1 LIPVARRGKPSH
13 RTLGVS
19 LGSGS
24 ARGWAHIGVLNCLQ
38 EAGIH
43 VDAVAGSSIGAV
55 VGGAFAAG
63 RLRSLEER
71 MRRLDLRAYLTLFD
85 PVLPRGGLIA
95 GARVRD
101 FLRPVLPGR
110 IQDLPI
116 PCTVVATDVRGGRP
130 CYLRRGPLLRA
141 VRASYSVPGIFRP
154 VAWGDMRLLDG
165 GLMQP
170 LPVAPL
176 RDQGIDLVVAVD
188 ATRGLPSPSP
198 AVAGPAKPSAD
209 VHASH
214 PVARRLMELARGPV
228 ERGRELLAQN
238 LRRNSEPTLF
248 ELLAYSLQLMEK
260 EITQLHLKA
269 YPADVLIRPEVGHL
283 HMFDFQRA
291 GEAMDAGYEAARAAL
306 PELRALLAGV
316 DGVV

>member
-1 LIPVARRGKPSH
+1 MASQGKPTH
-13 RTLGVS
+13 PTLGVS

-38 EAGIH
+38 ESGVQ

-63 RLRSLEER
+63 CLRPLEER
-71 MRRLDLRAYLTLFD
+71 IRHLDLRSYLTLFD

-101 FLRPVLPGR
+101 FLRPVLPGW

-116 PCTVVATDVRGGRP
+116 PFTVVATDVRAGRP

-154 VAWGDMRLLDG
+154 VTWGDMRLLDG

-176 RDQGIDLVVAVD
+176 REQGIDVVVAVD

-198 AVAGPAKPSAD
+198 PTAAAD
-209 VHASH
+209 QPTAQGGGEPSH
-214 PVARRLMELARGPV
+214 PVAHRLMELARGPV
-228 ERGRELLAQN
+228 ELGRGLLAQN
-238 LRRNSEPTLF
+238 FRRNNEPNLF

-269 YPADVLIRPEVGHL
+269 YPADILIRPEVGHL

-306 PELRALLAGV
+306 PELRARMAAM
-316 DGVV
+316 DGTG

>member
-1 LIPVARRGKPSH
+1 VIPVADHGTPS
-13 RTLGVS
+13 RPTLGVS

-24 ARGWAHIGVLNCLQ
+24 ARGWAHIGVMNCLQ
-38 EAGIH
+38 EAGIR

-71 MRRLDLRAYLTLFD
+71 VRRLDLRAYLSLFD
-85 PVLPRGGLIA
+85 PLLPRGGLIA

-101 FLRPVLPGR
+101 FLRPELPGR
-110 IQDLPI
+110 IQELPI
-116 PCTVVATDVRGGRP
+116 PFTVVATDVREGHP

-176 RDQGIDLVVAVD
+176 RDQGIDVVVAVD

-198 AVAGPAKPSAD
+198 AAGQTKSKGGTRP
-209 VHASH
+209 SH

-228 ERGRELLAQN
+228 ELGRGLLPQN
-238 LRRNSEPTLF
+238 LRRNGEFNLF

-269 YPADVLIRPEVGHL
+269 YPADLLIRPEVGHL

-291 GEAMDAGYEAARAAL
+291 GEAMDAGYEAAQAVLPRLRRLIGASDRA
-306 PELRALLAGV
+306 E
-316 DGVV
+316 